1 MVVTGPDLIGKS
13 GLIVK
18 GILYSVERKPNKFQD
33 GLFKIDLQG
42 ISSKQAALV
51 KISEIL
57 NYNEP

>member
-18 GILYSVERKPNKFQD
+18 GILYSVERKPKKFQD